1 MRIKSGD
8 LLRHVHQKIL
18 LGFMSLF
25 LCLQFSFQAEEDTDM
40 AEDTVLL
47 AAASAEAVSEAALEE
62 VLEEVLV
69 EAAALAAAVPQEG
82 GKL

>member
-1 MRIKSGD
+1 
-8 LLRHVHQKIL
+8 
-18 LGFMSLF
+18 
-25 LCLQFSFQAEEDTDM
+25 M

-47 AAASAEAVSEAALEE
+47 AAASVEAVSAAVLEE
-62 VLEEVLV
+62 VLE

>member
-25 LCLQFSFQAEEDTDM
+25 LCLQFSFHPEEDTDM
-40 AEDTVLL
+40 GEDIVLF
-47 AAASAEAVSEAALEE
+47 AAASVEE
-62 VLEEVLV
+62 VLAAVLAEVLE

>member
-1 MRIKSGD
+1 MRIKSGN

-47 AAASAEAVSEAALEE
+47 AAASAEAVLAAALEE
-62 VLEEVLV
+62 VLE

>member
-25 LCLQFSFQAEEDTDM
+25 LCLQFSFHPEEDTDM
-40 AEDTVLL
+40 AEDIVLL
-47 AAASAEAVSEAALEE
+47 AAASVEE
-62 VLEEVLV
+62 VLAAVLAEVLE

>member
-47 AAASAEAVSEAALEE
+47 AAASVEAVSAAVLEAVLEE
-62 VLEEVLV
+62 VLE

>member
-47 AAASAEAVSEAALEE
+47 AAASVEEVSAE
-62 VLEEVLV
+62 VLE